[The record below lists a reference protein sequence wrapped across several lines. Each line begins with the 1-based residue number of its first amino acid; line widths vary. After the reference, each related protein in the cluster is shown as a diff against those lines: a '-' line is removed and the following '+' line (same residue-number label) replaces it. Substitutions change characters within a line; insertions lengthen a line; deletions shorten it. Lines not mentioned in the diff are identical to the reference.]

1 MNMARIVILLIL
13 ALFSFYIVYAH
24 ETDQYVREAEYYQ
37 KKADGYRR
45 EATFYLKK
53 AEQYE
58 RDALYYTKKG
68 KTDTAKC
75 YQRKAKRAMDNYKA
89 QLRYASNAD
98 QKAADNLKRA
108 ARDYLNDNQYQI
120 HSTTVILYQ

>member
-13 ALFSFYIVYAH
+13 ALFSFYSVYAH
-24 ETDQYVREAEYYQ
+24 EVDQYVREAEYYQ

-58 RDALYYTKKG
+58 RDAVYYTKKG
-68 KTDTAKC
+68 KTDTAKY
-75 YQRKAKRAMDNYKA
+75 YQRKAKRAMDNYKT
-89 QLRYASNAD
+89 QFRYASNAN
-98 QKAADNLKRA
+98 QKAADKLKRA
-108 ARDYLNDNQYQI
+108 ARL
-120 HSTTVILYQ
+120 LER